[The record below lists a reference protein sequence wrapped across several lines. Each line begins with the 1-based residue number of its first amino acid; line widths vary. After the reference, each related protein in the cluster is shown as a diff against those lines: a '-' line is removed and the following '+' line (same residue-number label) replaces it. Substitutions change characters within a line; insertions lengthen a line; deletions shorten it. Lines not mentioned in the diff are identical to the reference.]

1 MSLFVIPRK
10 VRLRLEKIQRE
21 FLWGDMEERRKI
33 HLVRW
38 AVICKDKRHG
48 GLGLRYLK
56 DFNHALLG
64 KWLWRFPIERESF
77 WRRVIVGKFGEVQ
90 GGWTTREVR
99 ESYGTGLWKDI
110 RKGWEEFFLK
120 TRIRIGNGR
129 QTRFWWD
136 IWVGD
141 SKLKDIFPLMFRIA
155 ANNSV
160 VVADFWGRQEGGGGG
175 WEVHF
180 RRPFQDWEMEEV
192 NRFLGYISTVKV
204 QEGEDFLVWKIE
216 RKGTFKVKSYHRS
229 LKEDNSLLRTRFFAW
244 EAVWGKISTV
254 DMLMRRGWSMVNRCN
269 LCKENKETANHI
281 LIHCGKTR
289 DLWNL
294 LFSSFGVV
302 WVLPESVRNLLLE
315 WKMKGLGKK
324 RSVVWKM
331 ASICLFWCIWGELNR
346 RIFQEEEMSDMSLR
360 KLFLRHLVPKGSKV
374 ELKADGQFTLEDPLG
389 QFIWQAQSG
398 AHGVAYAAM
407 LESGNSVLASEDS
420 SYVWESFKSPADTIL
435 PTQVLEIG
443 GMLSSR
449 QAEGNYSKGSNT
461 HDAGNSS
468 NSGERVIFDEL
479 GRLYVV
485 LKNGGSVNLKS
496 GSAEDS
502 SGDYYHRATLDF
514 DGVFRIYGHHKL
526 QSNGSRA
533 QSWPTCE
540 CLPGFSLVDT
550 YNKVNGCKQNITQK
564 CEPGGGSN
572 PEDLFEKHEL
582 SNTFWAATANFEKME
597 SYGEDLC
604 WKSCLYD
611 CNCVVAVLKEGTC

>member
-1 MSLFVIPRK
+1 
-10 VRLRLEKIQRE
+10 
-21 FLWGDMEERRKI
+21 MEERRKI

-141 SKLKDIFPLMFRIA
+141 SKLKDLFPLMFRIA

-180 RRPFQDWEMEEV
+180 RRPFQDWELEEV
-192 NRFLGYISTVKV
+192 SRFLGYISTVKV

-216 RKGTFKVKSYHRS
+216 RKGTFKVKSYYRS
-229 LKEDNSLLRTRFFAW
+229 LKEDNSPLRTRFFAW

-281 LIHCGKTR
+281 LIHC
-289 DLWNL
+289 
-294 LFSSFGVV
+294 
-302 WVLPESVRNLLLE
+302 
-315 WKMKGLGKK
+315 
-324 RSVVWKM
+324 
-331 ASICLFWCIWGELNR
+331 
-346 RIFQEEEMSDMSLR
+346 
-360 KLFLRHLVPKGSKV
+360 GSKV

-550 YNKVNGCKQNITQK
+550 YKKVNGCKQNITQK